1 MPDLMQSP
9 SEILAERV
17 SDADLSAKKQAAQTA
32 ASWDFVQANQR
43 AFNRAGIIA
52 IRAVKSAAAAGNV
65 QCKRAEKQIDA
76 FLSTMQPK
84 PE

>member
-1 MPDLMQSP
+1 MPDLMPIP
-9 SEILAERV
+9 SEILNSRV
-17 SDADLSAKKQAAQTA
+17 SDATLSAQKRAAEKA
-32 ASWDFVQANQR
+32 ASWNFVQKNQR

-65 QCKRAEKQIDA
+65 QCKHAETQIDA